1 MTYSSKIPFR
11 MKLGE
16 EPVIVPVPPKLDEYA
31 VAKRIVLRKFLPAL
45 EILQINILDKM
56 LHFRIDVKEW

>member
-1 MTYSSKIPFR
+1 

-31 VAKRIVLRKFLPAL
+31 VAKRIVLRKLLPAL

-56 LHFRIDVKEW
+56 LTFRIDVKEW